1 MSSLILIYGIFLFSS
16 FFLGGGGVD
25 YSDFVVISVDFK
37 LIILKIIAMGIRCS
51 HF

>member
-1 MSSLILIYGIFLFSS
+1 MGFSYLVLF
-16 FFLGGGGVD
+16 FGGGGVD